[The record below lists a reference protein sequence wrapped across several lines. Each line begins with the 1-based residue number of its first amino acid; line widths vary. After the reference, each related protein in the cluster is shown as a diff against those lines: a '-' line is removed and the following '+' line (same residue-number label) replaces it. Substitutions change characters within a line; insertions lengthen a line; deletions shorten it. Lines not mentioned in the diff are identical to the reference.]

1 MVKTMMMNTKRLL
14 AVLALGIMAWGGATA
29 TTIHAADDDQY
40 RTKVEVRIGL
50 PPGVD
55 PDVSVVPTGRGVL
68 IELPS
73 GSEFPEDFTAS
84 TGGLVRDATVTLM
97 EGDRIQLELQLAL
110 GLLDRVHFSAEDVT
124 LLFHSRFAVQER
136 LDGDSQDDYHL
147 GPDDKILVTVHG
159 HDDLTS
165 LRTITDSGFI
175 NAPLVGDVRAAGL
188 TPRQLAS
195 QLTELLGR
203 DYLVDPQIDV
213 EVEEFESQ
221 WVMVAGEIRV
231 PGRVPLRGGTKLKE
245 VLSEAGGFGMDAGEL
260 ITITRNAGESQEVSA
275 EINRSDFE
283 DGIKNP
289 MLQNGD
295 IITISKAMYAFF
307 QGEVGMPGR
316 VRIERDTTLMKAIS
330 QVGGLTDWANRKE
343 VQIIAAGGG
352 VPQTYNLKGIQSGRK
367 PDPPL
372 TGGEIVIVKR
382 RFF

>member
-1 MVKTMMMNTKRLL
+1 MMNTKRLMAMFTLGLL
-14 AVLALGIMAWGGATA
+14 AWCGTQATSVF
-29 TTIHAADDDQY
+29 AADDDEY

-50 PPGVD
+50 PAGVD

-68 IELPS
+68 LELPA
-73 GSEFPEDFTAS
+73 GSDFPDDFVAS

-97 EGDRIQLELQLAL
+97 EGGRVQLELNLAL
-110 GLLDRVHFSAEDVT
+110 GLLDRVLFSATDVT
-124 LLFHSRFAVQER
+124 LLFNSRFAVQER
-136 LDGDSQDDYHL
+136 LDGESQDDYRL

-260 ITITRNAGESQEVSA
+260 ITITRNAGDTQEVSA
-275 EINRSDFE
+275 EIDRSDFE

-289 MLQNGD
+289 MLQDGD

-352 VPQTYNLKGIQSGRK
+352 APQTYNLKGIQSGRK